1 MMEQTFHL
9 AAELENFLKRN
20 MNFYTEEW
28 VEFLKKNKSH
38 MISYLIENGD
48 IDYLKE
54 NCHPFI
60 QIVVENI
67 SSLKVDVIMDAAREY
82 CVKNVKT
89 DFPIH
94 LMWELFQSSRGF
106 IWNAIKAFHN
116 ETGST
121 LSLEE
126 LFTLERNVNDIID
139 FYIDSY
145 TAYYTNHKDELL
157 KRHRKTV
164 DELLVPI
171 IPITQSVCI
180 LPLVGTIDT
189 SRAKKI
195 REKTLQ
201 RIMEL
206 HAQQL
211 IIDVSG
217 VPFVDTAVVNH
228 LFKIVKGIKLLGC
241 SAILTGISPD
251 IANTMIELGI
261 DVDNELIA
269 RADLQQALQD
279 LQSFFKTVEN
289 VG

>member
-1 MMEQTFHL
+1 MVQTFHL

-20 MNFYTEEW
+20 MDVYTEEW
-28 VEFLKKNKSH
+28 IDFLKKNKSH

-54 NCHPFI
+54 NRHPFI
-60 QIVVENI
+60 RMVIDNI
-67 SSLKVDVIMDAAREY
+67 SHLNVEDIMDAAREY
-82 CVKNVKT
+82 CVKNVKA

-116 ETGST
+116 ETNHT
-121 LSLEE
+121 LTLEE
-126 LFTLERNVNDIID
+126 LFMLERNVNDIID

-145 TAYYTNHKDELL
+145 TAYYTNHKEELL

-171 IPITQSVCI
+171 IPITERVCI

-189 SRAKKI
+189 ARAKKI

-201 RIMEL
+201 RITEL

-217 VPFVDTAVVNH
+217 VPLVDTAVVNH

-251 IANTMIELGI
+251 IANTMIELGVDI
-261 DVDNELIA
+261 DSELIA
-269 RADLQQALQD
+269 KADLQQALQD
-279 LQSFFKTVEN
+279 LRLFFKTVEN